1 MEANISP
8 TRFPIRKA
16 PGAIMDSRKGGS
28 VCLASHCAVAPLTLN
43 NVTTLQMLAESR
55 WLCDCECLHS

>member
-1 MEANISP
+1 
-8 TRFPIRKA
+8 
-16 PGAIMDSRKGGS
+16 MDSRKGGS